1 MSIWRKRTEKESS
14 GRGVARAALDGASR
28 EELVREAQKSLAKE
42 GRTGRIGVWLE
53 PDPDATPQK
62 EAPAGFR
69 GMVLDRGSDETPPE
83 WATLSVEPPLPEELL
98 LRGKTVEQDL
108 DAFPANPITGVL
120 VGLRHAL
127 WVPIER
133 HEQLRGVI
141 LVGSLED
148 QPSIFRQSVESVAA
162 ELSLALGLEEEQRIA
177 RHGNTDL
184 GVVKR
189 FLRTPTSEHSP
200 DTLLRNLV
208 ESCTATAAGAES
220 PGATF
225 AAIGALRH
233 PREPSGENF
242 SLEFLWH
249 SGDAFWTRAIQSEPL
264 VGLWRQALQER
275 RVIGSAS
282 EMGWTRGT
290 VDRIVA
296 FPLQSEGQLSGA
308 MVAGLPGRATSLAT
322 FERLELRAV
331 LAASALRHRML
342 KEEESR
348 RAGRQQTLLECISE
362 PLLVLDEAGRIAA
375 ASRGAHELA
384 LGTASKIKGPR
395 RPETPSS
402 SNLEEVFRAGDREQV
417 ETWLRAALD
426 RGPANR
432 DVNAESIR
440 VELHNGAGV
449 RLRLVKPAQ
458 GAATVIL
465 LESLVAGASNGQA
478 MHAETELQNVIE
490 WLEEGV
496 VLFDTQNNIRAINT
510 RFEQM
515 AGLAP
520 EESGKFQTLEGLIGR
535 LERHAGDPARF
546 TQRWRELAR
555 NIEGGIREE
564 VQMAHPSP
572 RILERSARPVLDPL
586 GRLLGRVEIYRDL
599 TAQRAF
605 QSKLLQT
612 EKLAALG
619 QMVSGIAHELSNPL
633 TIIAG
638 YAHRLLARPDAPG
651 RTEEV
656 RQIYQEAERAGTIL
670 RQLLLNA
677 RETLPERRLVSL
689 NQIVQRAIELRRFT
703 LAAEKIRV
711 EIDLDPALP
720 FVEGDPGQ
728 LQQVL
733 MNLVG
738 NAQQA
743 LEHQGQGG
751 AIKLSTRTIGERR
764 VLLEIKD
771 NGPGIP
777 QAILARI
784 FDPFFTTKPAGV
796 GTGLG
801 LSIVLSVVREHGGQ
815 VHVITPP
822 MGGAVF
828 QIELPAASGAL
839 LEEAP
844 GSPLPERRKLL
855 PDAVPAADR
864 ENRYAA
870 TARETGKGARV
881 LVVEDEPTVARLI
894 ADVLEDEGM
903 QVEVLLDGREALQRA
918 ARQTF
923 DLVICDMKMPG
934 LDGQHFY
941 KFLKRSGNPLRE
953 RFLFVTGD
961 IVAAQTREF
970 LERNRVPHVAKPFLV
985 EELTEKVRGVL
996 KLQARTQPRA
1006 AEGAKKNAARNG

>member
-1 MSIWRKRTEKESS
+1 
-14 GRGVARAALDGASR
+14 
-28 EELVREAQKSLAKE
+28 LVQEAQKSLAKE

-53 PDPDATPQK
+53 ADPNSTPQK
-62 EAPAGFR
+62 EASTGFR
-69 GMVLDRGSDETPPE
+69 GKVLDLGSDETPQE

-108 DAFPANPITGVL
+108 ESFPANPITGVL

-133 HEQLRGVI
+133 KEQLKGVI
-141 LVGSLED
+141 LAGSLGN
-148 QPSIFRQSVESVAA
+148 QPAISRQPVESVAA
-162 ELSLALGLEEEQRIA
+162 ELALALGFEEEQKIA
-177 RHGNTDL
+177 RLGNADL

-189 FLRTPTSEHSP
+189 FHGTTEAEYSP
-200 DTLLRNLV
+200 DALLSNVV
-208 ESCTATAAGAES
+208 ESCTVAAVGGDS

-225 AAIGALRH
+225 AVIGALRH
-233 PREPSGENF
+233 PREQSAETF
-242 SLEFLWH
+242 SSEFLWH
-249 SGDAFWTRAIQSEPL
+249 SGDDFCTRAVESEPL
-264 VGLWRQALQER
+264 AGVWRQALRER

-282 EMGWTRGT
+282 EMGWTHGS

-296 FPLQSEGQLSGA
+296 FPLQSEGQLLGVL
-308 MVAGLPGRATSLAT
+308 VAGLPGRASSLAN

-331 LAASALRHRML
+331 LAASALRRRIL
-342 KEEESR
+342 KQDESW
-348 RAGRQQTLLECISE
+348 RASRQQTLLECISQ
-362 PLLVLDEAGRIAA
+362 PLLLLDEAGKIAA
-375 ASRGAHELA
+375 ASRGALELS
-384 LGTASKIKGPR
+384 GSPASKMKGLR
-395 RPETPSS
+395 RAEIPAPAQW
-402 SNLEEVFRAGDREQV
+402 EEFFRARDREHV
-417 ETWLRAALD
+417 ETWLRAAFEH
-426 RGPANR
+426 GSGNR
-432 DVNAESIR
+432 DAGADPIR
-440 VELHNGAGV
+440 AELHNGAAV
-449 RLRLVKPAQ
+449 RLRLARSAQ
-458 GAATVIL
+458 GHAMVIL
-465 LESLVAGASNGQA
+465 LESHVTGDSSGQA
-478 MHAETELQNVIE
+478 IHAETELQNVIE

-496 VLFDTQNNIRAINT
+496 VLFDTEDNIRAINT

-520 EESGKFQTLEGLIGR
+520 EESGKFQTLEGLIRR
-535 LERHAGDPARF
+535 LEPHAADPGRF
-546 TQRWRELAR
+546 AQRWRELAR
-555 NIEGGIREE
+555 NIEGGVREE
-564 VQMAHPSP
+564 VQIADPSA
-572 RILERSARPVLDPL
+572 RILERSARPVLDPA
-586 GRLLGRVEIYRDL
+586 GHPLGRVEIYRDL

-633 TIIAG
+633 TTILG

-689 NQIVQRAIELRRFT
+689 NQIVQRAIDLRRFT

-720 FVEGDPGQ
+720 FVQGDPGH

-743 LEHQGQGG
+743 LEHKGHGG
-751 AIKLSTRTIGERR
+751 TIKLSTRTIGERR

-784 FDPFFTTKPAGV
+784 FDPFFTTEPAGV

-822 MGGAVF
+822 VGGAVF
-828 QIELPAASGAL
+828 QIELPAASDAL
-839 LEEAP
+839 QDEALELPFPERKEF
-844 GSPLPERRKLL
+844 LPE
-855 PDAVPAADR
+855 PAAVAPR
-864 ENRYAA
+864 ENRYVAP
-870 TARETGKGARV
+870 ARATGKGARV

-903 QVEVLLDGREALQRA
+903 QAEVLLDGREALQRA

-941 KFLKRSGNPLRE
+941 EFLKRSGNPLRE

-970 LERNRVPHVAKPFLV
+970 LERNRLPHVAKPFRV

-996 KLQARTQPRA
+996 KLQTQRQPSAAR
-1006 AEGAKKNAARNG
+1006 KNAARNG